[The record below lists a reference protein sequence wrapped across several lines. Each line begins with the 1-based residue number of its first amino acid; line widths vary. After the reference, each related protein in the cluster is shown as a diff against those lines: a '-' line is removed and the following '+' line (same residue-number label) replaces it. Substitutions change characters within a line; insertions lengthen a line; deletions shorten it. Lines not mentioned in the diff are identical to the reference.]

1 MTSSCLCCSLSSD
14 NMVKFVGRTIQLM
27 IRKKSE
33 KWDKDEKDNTARLS
47 SGDTPYSGTYPY
59 LPKKVTVAVIA
70 VAILMVAGAINS
82 RDNGKLIE
90 LQLTEKLEAMS
101 CNELLGFI
109 QKHYSNYESDKA
121 LQKFVDKCSS
131 YGD

>member
-1 MTSSCLCCSLSSD
+1 MTSPCLACSLSSD

-33 KWDKDEKDNTARLS
+33 KWDKEEKDNASRFS
-47 SGDTPYSGTYPY
+47 SGDRTYSGSYPY
-59 LPKKVTVAVIA
+59 LPKKVTIAVIA
-70 VAILMVAGAINS
+70 FAILMFGAMINGMG
-82 RDNGKLIE
+82 NGKLIE

-101 CNELLGFI
+101 CSELLEFI
-109 QKHYSNYESDKA
+109 QKHYSAYESDKA

>member
-1 MTSSCLCCSLSSD
+1 
-14 NMVKFVGRTIQLM
+14 M

-33 KWDKDEKDNTARLS
+33 KWDKEEKDNASRFS
-47 SGDTPYSGTYPY
+47 SGDRTYSGSYPY

-70 VAILMVAGAINS
+70 VAILMVAVAING

-101 CNELLGFI
+101 CGELLEFI

>member
-1 MTSSCLCCSLSSD
+1 MTSPCLCCSPSSD
-14 NMVKFVGRTIQLM
+14 NMVKYFGRSIQLM

-33 KWDKDEKDNTARLS
+33 KWDKEEKDNASRFS
-47 SGDTPYSGTYPY
+47 SGDRTYSGSYPY
-59 LPKKVTVAVIA
+59 LPKKVTIAVIA
-70 VAILMVAGAINS
+70 FAILMFGAMINGMG
-82 RDNGKLIE
+82 NGELIE

-101 CNELLGFI
+101 CGELLEFI
-109 QKHYSNYESDKA
+109 QKHYSNYESEKA

>member
-1 MTSSCLCCSLSSD
+1 
-14 NMVKFVGRTIQLM
+14 MVKYYCRTIQLM

-33 KWDKDEKDNTARLS
+33 KWDKNERDNTARFS
-47 SGDTPYSGTYPY
+47 SGDIPYSGTYPY

-70 VAILMVAGAINS
+70 FAILMFAGMINGMG
-82 RDNGKLIE
+82 NGKLIE

-101 CNELLGFI
+101 CGELLEFN
-109 QKHYSNYESDKA
+109 QKHYGNYESDKA